1 MNGVMFYESLYHI
14 IRDMNDRSNFM
25 TVLYLNRNIEKSVS
39 FMLMRFLSFFFF
51 IFVTRRIEIMGKK
64 QKGGEERE
72 LTSVRSG
79 YTLLRDGPATIQF
92 DRLSARR
99 GEERGRERL

>member
-1 MNGVMFYESLYHI
+1 
-14 IRDMNDRSNFM
+14 
-25 TVLYLNRNIEKSVS
+25 
-39 FMLMRFLSFFFF
+39 
-51 IFVTRRIEIMGKK
+51 MGKK